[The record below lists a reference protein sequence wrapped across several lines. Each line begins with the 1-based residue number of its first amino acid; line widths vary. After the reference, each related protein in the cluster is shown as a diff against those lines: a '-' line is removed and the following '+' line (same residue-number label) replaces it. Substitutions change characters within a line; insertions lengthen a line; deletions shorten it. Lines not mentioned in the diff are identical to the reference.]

1 MNMPCS
7 FSSQHAAHE
16 RAIDEAEA
24 ADLAESSRC
33 ELLRQ
38 RFDDA
43 LAKRGKFGPWQS
55 LGHLAWDAIGE
66 ISEAD
71 AIAFLQAAALA
82 MRKCGDKDS
91 ERALHII
98 FQHVCETTK

>member
-7 FSSQHAAHE
+7 FASQHAAHE

-38 RFDDA
+38 RFDTA
-43 LAKRGKFGPWQS
+43 LAKHGEFDPWQS
-55 LGHLAWDAIGE
+55 LGHLAWDAIGD
-66 ISEAD
+66 ISETD
-71 AIAFLQAAALA
+71 AIAFLQAAMHAL
-82 MRKCGDKDS
+82 RKCGDKDS

-98 FQHVCETTK
+98 FQHAVETTK